1 MPFLHTL
8 SIEPREPYRLQVTFN
23 NGVSGEIDLSN
34 ELWGEVFE
42 PLKDRQLFKT
52 ACQHPE
58 LGTVTWANGADL
70 APEYLLELLQK
81 QTKDA
86 AGLKPCSTTSP

>member
-8 SIEPREPYRLQVTFN
+8 SIEPREAYRLQVTFN
-23 NGVSGEIDLSN
+23 NGISGEIDLSN

-42 PLKDRQLFKT
+42 PLKDPQLFRT

-70 APEYLLELLQK
+70 APEYLLELLQEQAK
-81 QTKDA
+81 EA
-86 AGLKPCSTTSP
+86 A